1 MQSLGIIVSTHSRAE
16 VAAIPIIGDFFS
28 FLFQHTAARR
38 RLPLTPNFIAGDL
51 VRFNTQPRGGGCQNL
66 RRHILFLPVSTHSR
80 AEAAAR
86 WIAVTKPTVCWFQHT
101 AARRR
106 LPCFYGFLL
115 GKGWCFNTQPRGGG
129 CTRKLTKGPYSH
141 CVSTHSRAEAA
152 AQRLHFANL
161 LISCFNTQPRGGG
174 CTKHPKEYRVML
186 RVSTHSRAEAA
197 ADHGIG

>member
-1 MQSLGIIVSTHSRAE
+1 MLKFVSTHSRAE
-16 VAAIPIIGDFFS
+16 AAAYNCPIRAVLTIS
-28 FLFQHTAARR
+28 VSTHSRAEAA
-38 RLPLTPNFIAGDL
+38 AKDL
-51 VRFNTQPRGGGCQNL
+51 KGVTSKVR
-66 RRHILFLPVSTHSR
+66 VSTHSR

-152 AQRLHFANL
+152 ACR
-161 LISCFNTQPRGGG
+161 
-174 CTKHPKEYRVML
+174 HP
-186 RVSTHSRAEAA
+186 S
-197 ADHGIG
+197 D